1 MISFIRGEVA
11 WLTENSVVLDCGGI
25 GYEVVVPA
33 PVLASQPRQG
43 EKMLLYTYMQVRED
57 GVSLFGFASREELA
71 VFRMLIGV
79 SGLGPKGAVGL
90 LSAVSVDDLRF
101 AVLSEDE
108 KTIAR
113 APGIGAKTAKKL
125 ILELKDKF
133 RLEDAFEQKL
143 AASGAEA
150 ADAEGNDS
158 RSMISEAI
166 QALTALGFSGTE
178 ASRAVNSIALT
189 SDMTSDELLKAALK
203 KL

>member
-1 MISFIRGEVA
+1 
-11 WLTENSVVLDCGGI
+11 
-25 GYEVVVPA
+25 
-33 PVLASQPRQG
+33 
-43 EKMLLYTYMQVRED
+43 MQCRED

-79 SGLGPKGAVGL
+79 SGIGPKGAVGL